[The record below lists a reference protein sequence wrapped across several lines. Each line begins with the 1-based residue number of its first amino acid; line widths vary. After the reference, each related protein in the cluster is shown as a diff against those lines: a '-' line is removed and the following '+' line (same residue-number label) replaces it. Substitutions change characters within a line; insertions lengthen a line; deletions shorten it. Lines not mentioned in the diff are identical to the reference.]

1 MVKWRLLAD
10 TDDSGEWDNNL
21 LTCDYYNV
29 FQSFGW
35 GEYKRCSGWIPD
47 RYIAKNKGGAVVAM
61 AQILTKPLYGGVK
74 LCWSAGGPV
83 FCFRNLK
90 VKNIPDILSMLNN
103 KVLEINGKRTV
114 IRFSSHT
121 DNTPS
126 LSYYMSRACFRS
138 VFKINSGYSIRIDS
152 SQPIETIL
160 AEMSSKH
167 RYYVKKA
174 LKQEVQWKAERDMDA
189 VQGFLSLRNEM
200 LKQKGLESLRIDT
213 VDIRNIL
220 SALKEN
226 AFIFSGYLESE
237 QVTSCLIL
245 TFGDKAYYSL
255 AATGEKGRKT
265 NLGYSMIYIL
275 LQYLKKRG
283 INEFDFGGISSISN
297 AAGVNHFKMGFG
309 GEILEY
315 SGEWDWSNY
324 HWLRWGLNLAIK
336 FKKDLE

>member
-1 MVKWRLLAD
+1 MVEWRLFSD
-10 TDDSGEWDNNL
+10 TANSREWDDRL
-21 LTCDYYNV
+21 STCDYYNV

-35 GEYKRCSGWIPD
+35 GEYKRSSGWIPN
-47 RYIAKNKGGAVVAM
+47 RYIVKNNGGAVVAM
-61 AQILTKPLYGGVK
+61 AQILTKPLYCGVN
-74 LCWSAGGPV
+74 LCWSAGGPL
-83 FCFRNLK
+83 FSFRNVK
-90 VKNIPDILSMLNN
+90 VNNIPDILSMLHN

-114 IRFSSHT
+114 IRFRSHA
-121 DNTPS
+121 DNTPN

-315 SGEWDWSNY
+315 
-324 HWLRWGLNLAIK
+324 
-336 FKKDLE
+336 